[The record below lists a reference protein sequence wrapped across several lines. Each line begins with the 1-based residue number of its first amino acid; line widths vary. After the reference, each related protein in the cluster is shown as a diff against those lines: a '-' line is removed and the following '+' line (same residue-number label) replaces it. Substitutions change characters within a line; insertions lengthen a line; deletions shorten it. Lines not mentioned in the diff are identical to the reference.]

1 MNSAVKRTN
10 VIKLRVSDDELAQLQ
25 SLCTRSELA
34 RWIRETCLLQQPVQK
49 KVQPLQ
55 QQSSELVRQVAAAG
69 NNLNQIARHVH
80 QYGAADESIKILAA
94 LRSIE
99 NFLEVLVASQNSR

>member
-1 MNSAVKRTN
+1 MNSVVKRTN

-34 RWIRETCLLQQPVQK
+34 RWVRETCLLQQPK
-49 KVQPLQ
+49 KKTQPVQ

-80 QYGAADESIKILAA
+80 QHGAAGESIKILAA

-99 NFLEVLVASQNSR
+99 EFLEVLVASQNSR